1 MAEEEAAEHR
11 VQDEVHDEVPDQG
24 QGKAQDRPKTF
35 WDEVR
40 DAKMVLEFA
49 VANGFTT
56 SDGRKLDDK
65 IIADIEKAADGAGAE
80 TPPGADARIG
90 FKKAYRDLTLL
101 VAPITAETLRAT
113 SNRYPVRSW
122 ITLRMKVLPEAQM
135 LFWKLVFWT
144 TVFVTIAFTG
154 GLYAPAGNI
163 LVPPTIEFDGS
174 DLLKRLL
181 QIIEP
186 FTYGGIGACAYLLK
200 ASIGY
205 IQRREFDPKRELEY
219 YSRIVL
225 GVVAGGTVVLLIENV
240 SDGTP
245 GVHISAAALGLLAGY
260 NTDFLFSAIER
271 ITAAILPKVG
281 PESAQRQPAPAVAG
295 SDVAHIKDLLT
306 QLSAA
311 TDPEDKKTIQALIDK
326 IKDRL

>member
-1 MAEEEAAEHR
+1 
-11 VQDEVHDEVPDQG
+11 
-24 QGKAQDRPKTF
+24 
-35 WDEVR
+35 
-40 DAKMVLEFA
+40 
-49 VANGFTT
+49 
-56 SDGRKLDDK
+56 
-65 IIADIEKAADGAGAE
+65 
-80 TPPGADARIG
+80 
-90 FKKAYRDLTLL
+90 
-101 VAPITAETLRAT
+101 
-113 SNRYPVRSW
+113 
-122 ITLRMKVLPEAQM
+122 
-135 LFWKLVFWT
+135 
-144 TVFVTIAFTG
+144 
-154 GLYAPAGNI
+154 
-163 LVPPTIEFDGS
+163 
-174 DLLKRLL
+174 
-181 QIIEP
+181 
-186 FTYGGIGACAYLLK
+186 
-200 ASIGY
+200 
-205 IQRREFDPKRELEY
+205 REFDPKRELEY

-281 PESAQRQPAPAVAG
+281 PESAQRQPAPRPTQPAPAVAG